1 MGQKVHPKGFRVGVT
16 EDWESRWFAPSKGAY
31 GEFLVE
37 DEKIRRFV
45 DAKLN
50 KQPPFAGISRTE
62 IERTRDEV
70 RVILHT
76 ARPGIVIGPRGA
88 EIEKLRAVLEGLI
101 QRRVDVQVREV
112 KNPDINAQLVAEAVS
127 EQLRRRASFRRVM
140 KQRCETAL
148 QSGAKGIKI
157 ICSGR
162 LGGAEMSRRE
172 TQQMGSIPLAT
183 LQARVDYGYAI
194 ARTTY
199 GAIGV
204 RCWIYVGR
212 YGEIDEQ
219 ALDAAGG
226 QRPQRRGRRA

>member
-1 MGQKVHPKGFRVGVT
+1 VGQKVHPKGFRVGIT
-16 EDWESRWFAPSKGAY
+16 EDWESRWFAPGKGAY

-37 DEKIRRFV
+37 DERLRRFI
-45 DAKLN
+45 DGKLN
-50 KQPPFAGISRTE
+50 RQPPFASVSRVE

-88 EIEKLRAVLEGLI
+88 EIEKLRATLEGLI
-101 QRRVDVQVREV
+101 QRRVDVQVREIR
-112 KNPDINAQLVAEAVS
+112 NPDVDAQLVAESVA

-140 KQRCETAL
+140 KQRCEAAL
-148 QSGAKGIKI
+148 QAGAKGVKI

-172 TQQMGSIPLAT
+172 TQQMGSIPLQT
-183 LQARVDYGYAI
+183 LQAKVDYGYAI

-204 RCWIYVGR
+204 RAWVHVGR
-212 YGEIDEQ
+212 YGEEQ
-219 ALDAAGG
+219 ETVEG
-226 QRPQRRGRRA
+226 QAPPRPPRRGRRG

>member
-1 MGQKVHPKGFRVGVT
+1 VGQKVHPKGFRVGIT
-16 EDWESRWFAPSKGAY
+16 EDWESRWFAPSKRAF

-37 DEKIRRFV
+37 DEKIRKYI
-45 DAKLN
+45 DNKLN
-50 KQPPFAGISRTE
+50 RQPPFASISRVE

-70 RVILHT
+70 RVILHS

-88 EIEKLRAVLEGLI
+88 EIDKLRGLIEGLI
-101 QRRVDVQVREV
+101 NRVDVQVKEIR
-112 KNPDINAQLVAEAVS
+112 NPDVDAQLVAEAVA

-140 KQRCETAL
+140 KQRCETAM
-148 QSGAKGIKI
+148 QSGAKGVKI

-183 LQARVDYGYAI
+183 LQAKVDYGYAI

-204 RCWIYVGR
+204 RAWVHLGR
-212 YGEIDEQ
+212 YGETEAVEGQ
-219 ALDAAGG
+219 AP
-226 QRPQRRGRRA
+226 QRPPRRGRRG

>member
-1 MGQKVHPKGFRVGVT
+1 MGQKVHPKGFRVGIT

-37 DEKIRRFV
+37 DERLRRYIDV
-45 DAKLN
+45 KLN
-50 KQPPFAGISRTE
+50 RQPPFASISRVE

-88 EIEKLRAVLEGLI
+88 EIEKLRAMLEGLI
-101 QRRVDVQVREV
+101 QRRVDVQVREIR
-112 KNPDINAQLVAEAVS
+112 NPDVDAQLVAEAVA

-140 KQRCETAL
+140 KQRCEAAL
-148 QSGAKGIKI
+148 QAGAKGVKI

-172 TQQMGSIPLAT
+172 TQQMGSIPLQT
-183 LQARVDYGYAI
+183 LQAKVDYGYAV

-204 RCWIYVGR
+204 RTWVHVGR
-212 YGEIDEQ
+212 YGEEQ
-219 ALDAAGG
+219 EAVEG
-226 QRPQRRGRRA
+226 QAPPRPQRRGRRG

>member
-1 MGQKVHPKGFRVGVT
+1 MGQKVHPKGFRVGIT
-16 EDWESRWFAPSKGAY
+16 EDWESRWFAPAKGAY

-37 DEKIRRFV
+37 DERLRRFI
-45 DAKLN
+45 DEKLN
-50 KQPPFAGISRTE
+50 RQPPFASISRVE

-88 EIEKLRAVLEGLI
+88 EIEKLRATLEGLI
-101 QRRVDVQVREV
+101 QRRVDVQVREIR
-112 KNPDINAQLVAEAVS
+112 NPDIDAQLVAEAVA

-140 KQRCETAL
+140 KQRCEAAL
-148 QSGAKGIKI
+148 QAGAKGVKI

-172 TQQMGSIPLAT
+172 TQQMGSIPLQT
-183 LQARVDYGYAI
+183 LQAKVDFGYAI

-204 RCWIYVGR
+204 RTWIHVGR
-212 YGEIDEQ
+212 YGEEQ
-219 ALDAAGG
+219 EAVEG
-226 QRPQRRGRRA
+226 QAPPRPQRRGRRG

>member
-1 MGQKVHPKGFRVGVT
+1 VGQKVHPKGFRVGVT
-16 EDWESRWFAPSKGAY
+16 EDWESRWFAPSKGAF

-37 DEKIRRFV
+37 DEKIRRYV
-45 DAKLN
+45 DEKLN
-50 KQPPFAGISRTE
+50 RQPPFAGISRIE

-88 EIEKLRAVLEGLI
+88 EIDKLRAMLEGLI

-112 KNPDINAQLVAEAVS
+112 RNPDVNAQLIAEAVA

-183 LQARVDYGYAI
+183 LQARVEYGYAI

-204 RCWIYVGR
+204 RCWVYLGR
-212 YGEIDEQ
+212 YGEVEEQ
-219 ALDAAGG
+219 AAEGAAP
-226 QRPQRRGRRA
+226 RPQRRGRRA

>member
-1 MGQKVHPKGFRVGVT
+1 VGQKVHPKGFRVGVT
-16 EDWESRWFAPSKGAY
+16 EDWESRWFAPSKRAF

-37 DEKIRRFV
+37 DEKIRKYV

-50 KQPPFAGISRTE
+50 RQPPFASVSRVE
-62 IERTRDEV
+62 VERTRDEV

-88 EIEKLRAVLEGLI
+88 EIDKLRGLIEGLI
-101 QRRVDVQVREV
+101 NRRVDVQVKEIR
-112 KNPDINAQLVAEAVS
+112 NPDVDAQLVAEAVA

-148 QSGAKGIKI
+148 QSGAKGVKI

-183 LQARVDYGYAI
+183 LQAKVDYGYAI

-204 RCWIYVGR
+204 RAWVHLGR
-212 YGEIDEQ
+212 YGETEAVEGQ
-219 ALDAAGG
+219 AP
-226 QRPQRRGRRA
+226 QRPQRRGRRG